1 MSQPQTAYP
10 LIIYMFHSHNL
21 NSLYVSLLYRDP
33 HAAPVCERDTD
44 VDVHCISLS
53 LSLMT
58 ATTGLALWIVTLPMK
73 LMVLRSDPVNPLP
86 FPACKANDIDCL
98 RRGFRTFFFLMESG
112 HMGMRPIDP
121 AVVNSVAVTLPEQHV
136 SFLLRRVN
144 VTGAKWTK
152 LAERRFHLHSGKSG
166 AIFNSDLHVGAEIIM
181 KVADR
186 VEPYSSYITM
196 DIQEVESNITYTWA
210 GTNVN
215 NEDYILI
222 GPERIAV
229 RNRRTP
235 TYFLQPIN
243 NNFLDMNMIEAGLQA
258 KTSVLDHFSNEI
270 VTAIMHSVVDNFR
283 LFARKIPVKYYYQ
296 YSSFI

>member
-1 MSQPQTAYP
+1 MGRVLVWDATCVDTLAP
-10 LIIYMFHSHNL
+10 SHL
-21 NSLYVSLLYRDP
+21 PRTSFRAGAAAEAAEGKKFAKYR
-33 HAAPVCERDTD
+33 
-44 VDVHCISLS
+44 
-53 LSLMT
+53 
-58 ATTGLALWIVTLPMK
+58 
-73 LMVLRSDPVNPLP
+73 VNPLP

-121 AVVNSVAVTLPEQHV
+121 AVVNSVAVSLPEQHV

-152 LAERRFHLHSGKSG
+152 LAERRFHVHGGKSG
-166 AIFNSDLHVGAEIIM
+166 AIFNSDLHIGAEIIM
-181 KVADR
+181 KVSDR
-186 VEPYSSYITM
+186 VESYTSYITM

-215 NEDYILI
+215 NDDYIII

-270 VTAIMHSVVDNFR
+270 VTAIMHAVVDNFR